1 MAKKLR
7 CPFCPDSFS
16 SLGNYEIHFNN
27 LHRLDRVS
35 GKMNAYKPPT
45 PHVPERKP
53 RIRHAKEDLDDLFAW
68 GRQEDFDQNP
78 PDATPQPPK
87 PYDGPPNYPIDKSPF

>member
-1 MAKKLR
+1 MAKRLR

-45 PHVPERKP
+45 PHEPER
-53 RIRHAKEDLDDLFAW
+53 RVRRTHQKEDLDGLFAW
-68 GRQEDFDQNP
+68 GRQEDFDQNI
-78 PDATPQPPK
+78 PDANPNHDK
-87 PYDGPPNYPIDKSPF
+87 PYDGPPIYPVDKSPF